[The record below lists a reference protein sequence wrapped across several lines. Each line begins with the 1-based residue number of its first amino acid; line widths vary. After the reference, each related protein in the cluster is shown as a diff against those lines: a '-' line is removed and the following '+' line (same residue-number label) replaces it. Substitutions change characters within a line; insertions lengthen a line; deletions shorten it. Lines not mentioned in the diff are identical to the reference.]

1 LFYLNERYS
10 VSFRTEYISRS
21 FSLFGNTN
29 KNLYSLYCYTYLTT
43 GPPCPNI
50 TDIPTLLYAPYVY
63 SVLIEID
70 STIFEDVRAS
80 DNINLII
87 GESFNCGMFTIN
99 SENMN

>member
-1 LFYLNERYS
+1 MFYSNERYLI
-10 VSFRTEYISRS
+10 SFRTEYISRS

-29 KNLYSLYCYTYLTT
+29 KNLYSLYCNTYLTT

-50 TDIPTLLYAPYVY
+50 TDIPTLLFAPYVY
-63 SVLIEID
+63 FVLIEID

-87 GESFNCGMFTIN
+87 GEDFNCGMFTIN
-99 SENMN
+99 K